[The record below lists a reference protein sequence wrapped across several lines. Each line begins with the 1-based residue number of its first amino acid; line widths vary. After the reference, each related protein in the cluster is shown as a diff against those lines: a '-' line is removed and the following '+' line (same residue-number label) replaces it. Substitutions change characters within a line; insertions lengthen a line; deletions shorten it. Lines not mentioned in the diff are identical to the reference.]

1 MTNAAQRKSRYPLY
15 RLIPELVA
23 GVGILIA
30 SHFTNA
36 NSSTQQK
43 NGAWAETVATSNFLF
58 NQGQKAEQKG
68 NMRQAGLAYLA
79 SCNYTQHTI
88 SSIESKTRLKFLA
101 QEHEVVFN
109 LLTSP
114 AGKHAGAR
122 VFAEIKDDFR
132 YDYRYP
138 DSARSAMIEMD
149 IAVEGDVPAPTRTSA
164 PGPRAGA

>member
-1 MTNAAQRKSRYPLY
+1 
-15 RLIPELVA
+15 
-23 GVGILIA
+23 
-30 SHFTNA
+30 
-36 NSSTQQK
+36 
-43 NGAWAETVATSNFLF
+43 
-58 NQGQKAEQKG
+58 
-68 NMRQAGLAYLA
+68 MRQAGLAYLA

-149 IAVEGDVPAPTRTSA
+149 IAVEGDVPAPAAKPAPKKKDQKSEPDTNINIKPIFIPGFGPLIRFRAIAMQTTLTR
-164 PGPRAGA
+164 